1 MRRDAREGGSGAR
14 TVVIF
19 LKLYC
24 MVAMVAEFSALGAG
38 PLRLSAT
45 SRGGA
50 PGSDPRVGPRADKTP
65 RPAAELGR
73 IGFRDRAA
81 TNSGVRDASGVRR
94 CTNFSHFHDC
104 FTGDFQNHINRLV
117 VLLCGRHAVPVA
129 ATTATLDT
137 NSARLHLFALIASTG
152 APLNS
157 PNTTLH
163 ACAVNTVAL
172 ITTGHANT
180 APVSPMSVAPTPYV

>member
-50 PGSDPRVGPRADKTP
+50 PGSVPRDGPRADKNATTSRRKRRTNWRTNPAVKIPGSRSATP
-65 RPAAELGR
+65 RGCNDAR
-73 IGFRDRAA
+73 I
-81 TNSGVRDASGVRR
+81 S
-94 CTNFSHFHDC
+94 
-104 FTGDFQNHINRLV
+104 
-117 VLLCGRHAVPVA
+117 
-129 ATTATLDT
+129 
-137 NSARLHLFALIASTG
+137 LIS
-152 APLNS
+152 
-157 PNTTLH
+157 
-163 ACAVNTVAL
+163 
-172 ITTGHANT
+172 
-180 APVSPMSVAPTPYV
+180 